1 MTFGAYGQASFE
13 RYHAQM
19 LRRPLSHITLLRAA
33 GLFTWA
39 CVGVPLVLSSRIGQV
54 NGLKLEAEPA
64 LMWFAY
70 LMFGIGYWVLSRDLL
85 RERVSVKRLG
95 LLILLTVAAITVSH
109 ASRSGIGGVLLLIV
123 AGVLPWVVPLPLGI
137 AWLIAQNLSLIP
149 VFLELPRFNLTEA
162 VLQSALYLGF
172 STFPFITALVAKRQ
186 VQAREELRQVNGEL
200 RATQA
205 LLAESSRMSERVRI
219 SRELHDLIGHH
230 LTALSL
236 NLEVASHLSEGKA
249 KNHVLQAQ
257 SVARL
262 LLSDVREVVSQL
274 RHGDDIDLSAA
285 LKSLAEGVPEPKIHM
300 NLPEQMGVDDAKR
313 AQVLLR
319 CAQEIITNAVKHANA
334 ENLWLTFTRTD
345 EGIEL
350 KARDDGRGATKLQA
364 GNGLVGMAE
373 RLKQVGGR
381 LAFSSQPG
389 RGFEIEAWFPLL
401 QNPINPTTINLQE
414 KSA

>member
-1 MTFGAYGQASFE
+1 MTFGALGWRSRG
-13 RYHAQM
+13 RYHWQM
-19 LRRPLSHITLLRAA
+19 LRAPLSHITLLRAA

-39 CVGVPLVLSSRIGQV
+39 CVGVPLVLSSRIGKAD
-54 NGLKLEAEPA
+54 GLSLDSGPT
-64 LMWFAY
+64 LMWLAY
-70 LMFGIGYWVLSRDLL
+70 ALFGLGYWLLSRDLL
-85 RERVSVKRLG
+85 REKISVKRIA

-123 AGVLPWVVPLPLGI
+123 AGVLPWIVPLPLGI
-137 AWLIAQNLSLIP
+137 AWLVAQNLCLIP

-162 VLQSALYLGF
+162 WLQAGLYLGF

-186 VQAREELRQVNGEL
+186 VLAREELRQVNGEL
-200 RATQA
+200 RATQV

-274 RHGDDIDLSAA
+274 RHGDDIDLSSA
-285 LKSLAEGVPEPKIHM
+285 LRSLAEGVPEPKIHM
-300 NLPEQMGVDDAKR
+300 QLPEHMGVDDAKR

-319 CAQEIITNAVKHANA
+319 CAQEIITNAVKHASA
-334 ENLWLTFTRTD
+334 DNLWMTFIRTD
-345 EGIEL
+345 AGIAL
-350 KARDDGRGATKLQA
+350 TARDDGRGASKLKA
-364 GNGLVGMAE
+364 GNGLVGMSE

-381 LAFSSQPG
+381 LSFSSTPG
-389 RGFEIEAWFPLL
+389 EGFEIEAWFPLNL
-401 QNPINPTTINLQE
+401 SPITNP
-414 KSA
+414 

>member
-1 MTFGAYGQASFE
+1 V
-13 RYHAQM
+13 
-19 LRRPLSHITLLRAA
+19 LRKPLSHLTLLRAA

-39 CVGVPLVLSSRIGQV
+39 CVGVTLVLSGRLSQSAALGSSELW
-54 NGLKLEAEPA
+54 LKWGAFA
-64 LMWFAY
+64 L
-70 LMFGIGYWVLSRDLL
+70 FGIGYWLLSRDLL
-85 RERVSVKRLG
+85 RERISVRRLA
-95 LLILLTVAAITVSH
+95 LLILLTIAAIAISH
-109 ASRSGIGGVLLLIV
+109 ASRSGLGGVLLLVV
-123 AGVLPWVVPLPLGI
+123 AGVLPWVVPLPLGM
-137 AWLIAQNLSLIP
+137 AWLVAQNLALIP

-162 VLQSALYLGF
+162 ILQSALYLGF

-186 VQAREELRQVNGEL
+186 VQAREELRQVNAEL

-249 KNHVLQAQ
+249 KNHVQNAQ
-257 SVARL
+257 SVAKL
-262 LLSDVREVVSQL
+262 LLGDVREVVSQL

-285 LKSLAEGVPEPKIHM
+285 LKSLAEGVPAPRIHM
-300 NLPEQMGVDDAKR
+300 ALPEQR

-334 ENLWLTFTRTD
+334 ENLWMSFERSEL
-345 EGIEL
+345 GIAL
-350 KARDDGRGATKLQA
+350 KARDDGVGAPKLKA
-364 GNGLVGMAE
+364 GNGLVGMSE

-381 LAFSSQPG
+381 LNFSSQPG
-389 RGFEIEAWFPLL
+389 QGFSIEAWFPLAPQPL
-401 QNPINPTTINLQE
+401 TAP
-414 KSA
+414 

>member
-1 MTFGAYGQASFE
+1 MTFGALGLAASG
-13 RYHAQM
+13 RYHWQM

-39 CVGVPLVLSSRIGQV
+39 CVGVPLVLSSRIGKSD
-54 NGLKLEAEPA
+54 GIAFETDPA
-64 LMWFAY
+64 LTWSAY
-70 LMFGIGYWVLSRDLL
+70 LLFGLGYWLLSRDLL
-85 RERVSVKRLG
+85 RDRVSVKRLA
-95 LLILLTVAAITVSH
+95 LLVLLTVAAVTVSH
-109 ASRSGIGGVLLLIV
+109 TTRSGVGGVLLLVV

-137 AWLIAQNLSLIP
+137 AWLIAQNFALIP

-162 VLQSALYLGF
+162 MLQAGLYLGL
-172 STFPFITALVAKRQ
+172 SSFPFITALVAKRQ
-186 VQAREELRQVNGEL
+186 VQAREELRQVNSEL

-249 KNHVLQAQ
+249 KTHVLQAQ

-285 LKSLAEGVPEPKIHM
+285 LKSLAEGVPEPRIHM
-300 NLPEQMGVDDAKR
+300 QLPEQMGVDDAKR

-319 CAQEIITNAVKHANA
+319 CAQEIITNAVKHAGA

-345 EGIEL
+345 AGIAL
-350 KARDDGRGATKLQA
+350 KARDDGRGASKLKA
-364 GNGLVGMAE
+364 GNGLVGMSE
-373 RLKQVGGR
+373 RLRQVGGR

-389 RGFEIEAWFPLL
+389 RGFEIEAWFPL
-401 QNPINPTTINLQE
+401 NPSHVTNP
-414 KSA
+414 